1 VAEIRDRGFSGVA
14 TTQPDEK
21 GWRSMKI
28 SMIALAGVAASSMVV
43 GVSVVGCAGNKSSTT
58 TSSGSAASAGSNSAT
73 TSSSSAAA
81 ADYTALLIKAGDIT
95 LPGDTFT
102 GQPPIQNA
110 NGQPG
115 VAQMFSNQDDTHHVG
130 DTVLILPDPDQAVS
144 ELDEE
149 KAALGDM
156 VKGGTPAP
164 ATVGT
169 GGTMIS
175 GTAPEGSKAVT
186 VLLFTEGKAFVN
198 LEFDSPLND
207 PVPPQ
212 FVTDVGQKQV
222 TAIKNGLHG

>member
-1 VAEIRDRGFSGVA
+1 
-14 TTQPDEK
+14 
-21 GWRSMKI
+21 MKI
-28 SMIALAGVAASSMVV
+28 PMIALAGVAATSMVV

-58 TSSGSAASAGSNSAT
+58 SSSGSATSAGSSSAAS
-73 TSSSSAAA
+73 SSSSAAA
-81 ADYTALLIKAGDIT
+81 ADYTALLIKASDIN

-102 GQPPIQNA
+102 GQPPIQNP

-115 VAQMFSNQDDTHHVG
+115 AAQIFGNQNDTRHVG
-130 DTVLILPDPDQAVS
+130 VTILILPDPDQAVS

-149 KAALGDM
+149 KAALGDS
-156 VKGGTPAP
+156 VKGGPPAP

-169 GGTMIS
+169 GGTMVS

-212 FVTDVGQKQV
+212 FVTDVGQKQD

>member
-1 VAEIRDRGFSGVA
+1 
-14 TTQPDEK
+14 
-21 GWRSMKI
+21 MKI
-28 SMIALAGVAASSMVV
+28 PMIALAGLAATSMVV

-58 TSSGSAASAGSNSAT
+58 SSSGSATSAGSNSAT
-73 TSSSSAAA
+73 SSSSSAAA
-81 ADYTALLIKAGDIT
+81 ADYTALLIKASDIT

-102 GQPPIQNA
+102 GQPPIQNP

-115 VAQMFSNQDDTHHVG
+115 VAQIFSNQNDTRHVG
-130 DTVLILPDPDQAVS
+130 DTILILPDPDQAVS

-164 ATVGT
+164 AAVGT
-169 GGTMIS
+169 GGTMVS

-198 LEFDSPLND
+198 LEFDSPPND

-212 FVTDVGQKQV
+212 FVTDVCQKHD
-222 TAIKNGLHG
+222 TAIKNGLHS

>member
-1 VAEIRDRGFSGVA
+1 
-14 TTQPDEK
+14 
-21 GWRSMKI
+21 MKI
-28 SMIALAGVAASSMVV
+28 PMIALAGLAATSMVV

-58 TSSGSAASAGSNSAT
+58 SSSGSATSAGSSSAT
-73 TSSSSAAA
+73 SSSSSAAA
-81 ADYTALLIKAGDIT
+81 ADYTGLLIKASDIT

-102 GQPPIQNA
+102 GQPPIQNP

-115 VAQMFSNQDDTHHVG
+115 VAQIFSNQNDTRHVG
-130 DTVLILPDPDQAVS
+130 DTILILPDPDQAVS
-144 ELDEE
+144 ELDLE

-164 ATVGT
+164 AAVGT
-169 GGTMIS
+169 GGTMVS

-198 LEFDSPLND
+198 LEFDSAPND

-212 FVTDVGQKQV
+212 FVTDVGQKQD

>member
-1 VAEIRDRGFSGVA
+1 
-14 TTQPDEK
+14 
-21 GWRSMKI
+21 MKI
-28 SMIALAGVAASSMVV
+28 PMIALAGLAATSMVV
-43 GVSVVGCAGNKSSTT
+43 GVSVVGCGNKSSTT
-58 TSSGSAASAGSNSAT
+58 SASGSATSAGSSSA
-73 TSSSSAAA
+73 TSSSSSAPA
-81 ADYTALLIKAGDIT
+81 ADYTALLMKPSDIT

-102 GQPPIQNA
+102 GQPPIQNP

-115 VAQMFSNQDDTHHVG
+115 IAQIFSNQNDTRHVG
-130 DTVLILPDPDQAVS
+130 DTILILPDPDQAVS

-149 KAALGDM
+149 KAALGDS

-164 ATVGT
+164 AAVGT
-169 GGTMIS
+169 DGTMVS

-212 FVTDVGQKQV
+212 FVTDVGQKQD

>member
-1 VAEIRDRGFSGVA
+1 
-14 TTQPDEK
+14 
-21 GWRSMKI
+21 MKI
-28 SMIALAGVAASSMVV
+28 PTIALAGLAATTMVV
-43 GVSVVGCAGNKSSTT
+43 GVSLVGCGANKSSTT
-58 TSSGSAASAGSNSAT
+58 SSSGSATSAGSSSAT
-73 TSSSSAAA
+73 SSSSSAAA
-81 ADYTALLIKAGDIT
+81 ADYTAVLIKASDIT

-102 GQPPIQNA
+102 GQPPIQNP

-115 VAQMFSNQDDTHHVG
+115 VAQIFSNQNDTRHVG
-130 DTVLILPDPDQAVS
+130 DTILILPDPDQAVS

-164 ATVGT
+164 AAVGT
-169 GGTMIS
+169 GGTMVS

-186 VLLFTEGKAFVN
+186 VLLFTEGKAFIN
-198 LEFDSPLND
+198 LEFDSAPND

-212 FVTDVGQKQV
+212 FVTDVGQKQD